1 MLCVLHNQEID
12 STSRH
17 KMTNFRGIKK
27 RYYQY
32 KRWEVKSV
40 SSLALVRTNVTS
52 TASKTIIKQVI
63 LANFLVDFSMFVKLE
78 GFWFLQLRIV
88 FIKWKLIFKFIKQE
102 TEMPNVPGLKG
113 NYNMFTMYTMQKKM
127 NSQNKSLT
135 WNFS

>member
-1 MLCVLHNQEID
+1 
-12 STSRH
+12 
-17 KMTNFRGIKK
+17 
-27 RYYQY
+27 
-32 KRWEVKSV
+32 
-40 SSLALVRTNVTS
+40 
-52 TASKTIIKQVI
+52 
-63 LANFLVDFSMFVKLE
+63 MFVKLE